1 MEHKEITLSNKS
13 MQVQVLLDWD
23 YKGSR
28 YDWGGTV
35 GQVTVNDHTF
45 LSKEQNSDGTT
56 GLGGISV
63 IL

>member
-28 YDWGGTV
+28 YDWGG
-35 GQVTVNDHTF
+35 NRW
-45 LSKEQNSDGTT
+45 T
-56 GLGGISV
+56 GNCK
-63 IL
+63 